1 MLTHVAMGCERL
13 TVRYMMYP
21 INSVLEAVHST
32 SRINPVYHGLSHIK
46 MTYLLTDVLSIATA
60 FMSVLVITAQSP
72 ITSIIYL
79 IGVFVL
85 ASCYLSCIGLTYVGL
100 TYLVVY
106 VGAVAV
112 LFLFVVMMF
121 NVQHVG
127 VYGLE
132 LTQGMPLGALLACIF
147 LLEVMSVLPSLTV
160 YLGAK
165 LQSLAYT
172 INAIVLGVNANTSA
186 VADTS
191 VSMVYAEQAPDSAFV
206 YLSQVQSLG
215 LTLYSHGSLWLIMV
229 GLILLLAMLGPI
241 TLCLRINK

>member
-1 MLTHVAMGCERL
+1 MA
-13 TVRYMMYP
+13 
-21 INSVLEAVHST
+21 
-32 SRINPVYHGLSHIK
+32 
-46 MTYLLTDVLSIATA
+46 YLLTDILSLATA

-85 ASCYLSCIGLTYVGL
+85 AACYLTCIGLTYVGL

-127 VYGLE
+127 VSGLE
-132 LTQGMPLGALLACIF
+132 LTQNMPLGALVACAF
-147 LLEVMSVLPSLTV
+147 LLEALSVLPTLTV
-160 YLGAK
+160 SLNAK
-165 LQSLAYT
+165 LQSFSYT
-172 INAIVLGVNANTSA
+172 VHAIVLGVDAQSSA
-186 VADTS
+186 VFHTTVNL
-191 VSMVYAEQAPDSAFV
+191 VSAEQAPDSAFV
-206 YLSQVQSLG
+206 SLSQIQSLG
-215 LTLYSHGSLWLIMV
+215 LTLYSHGSLWLIVV

>member
-1 MLTHVAMGCERL
+1 MA
-13 TVRYMMYP
+13 
-21 INSVLEAVHST
+21 
-32 SRINPVYHGLSHIK
+32 
-46 MTYLLTDVLSIATA
+46 YLLTDVLSIATA

-85 ASCYLSCIGLTYVGL
+85 ASCYLACIGLTYVGL

-132 LTQGMPLGALLACIF
+132 LTQGMPLGALLACAF
-147 LLEVMSVLPSLTV
+147 LLEAMSVLPTLTV

-165 LQSLAYT
+165 LQSIAYT
-172 INAIVLGVNANTSA
+172 VHAVVLGVDAHSSA
-186 VADTS
+186 VADTA
-191 VSMVYAEQAPDSAFV
+191 VNLVYADQAPDSAFV

-215 LTLYSHGSLWLIMV
+215 LTLYSHGSLWLIVV

-241 TLCLRINK
+241 TLCLRVNK